1 MLKIYS
7 VKNIIIILIS
17 ITLISCKKDKLGYIA
32 ENGMVVSARIE
43 ASKIG
48 VDILR
53 KGGNAFDAMI
63 ATELALAVSY
73 PSAGNIG
80 GGGFMVFRKNNGEIG
95 ALDFREKA
103 PLTADEN
110 MYIDENGNI
119 IEKLS
124 EEGALSCAVPG
135 TIAGIFSV
143 HERFGTLPISEIFRP
158 VIELAENGIVITK
171 KQSDRIS
178 EFHNDFVR
186 INSNEIIY
194 NRTLKENDT
203 LVNINLASTLK
214 KIMKNG
220 KDEFYNGETAKIFVD
235 FIQDKGGI
243 ISLEDMRNYNAV
255 WREPHVFQY
264 KNLNIISMPLP
275 SSGGICLNQI
285 LKMIEPFDVGQ
296 YKHNSKEYVKILVE
310 AQKRSFADRSN
321 FLGDSDFVDVEIKKL
336 VNNSYLEKRMQDF
349 SFESPTN
356 SSMIDFGDIY
366 SNESEETTHYS
377 IVDQY
382 GNAVAVTT
390 TLNSTFGS
398 KLYCEELGF
407 FINNEMD
414 DFSIKP
420 GYPNQFGLIGGEA
433 NKIIPEKR
441 MLSSMTPTIVE
452 NDGKLYMVVGTPGGS
467 TIITSV
473 LQTILNIHD
482 FGMGM
487 QESVDAGRFHHQWLP
502 DSIRVESSFFD
513 KNILNDLE
521 EFGYNYY
528 DKGPIGR
535 VDGILIKNNKLE
547 GGADKRGD
555 DAAYGF

>member
-1 MLKIYS
+1 M
-7 VKNIIIILIS
+7 KNIIIILIS

-366 SNESEETTHYS
+366 C
-377 IVDQY
+377 V
-382 GNAVAVTT
+382 
-390 TLNSTFGS
+390 
-398 KLYCEELGF
+398 
-407 FINNEMD
+407 
-414 DFSIKP
+414 
-420 GYPNQFGLIGGEA
+420 
-433 NKIIPEKR
+433 
-441 MLSSMTPTIVE
+441 
-452 NDGKLYMVVGTPGGS
+452 
-467 TIITSV
+467 
-473 LQTILNIHD
+473 
-482 FGMGM
+482 
-487 QESVDAGRFHHQWLP
+487 
-502 DSIRVESSFFD
+502 
-513 KNILNDLE
+513 
-521 EFGYNYY
+521 
-528 DKGPIGR
+528 
-535 VDGILIKNNKLE
+535 
-547 GGADKRGD
+547 
-555 DAAYGF
+555 

>member
-1 MLKIYS
+1 M
-7 VKNIIIILIS
+7 KNIIIILIS

-321 FLGDSDFVDVEIKKL
+321 FLGDSDFVDIDIKKL

-452 NDGKLYMVVGTPGGS
+452 NDGELYMVIGTPGGS

-482 FGMGM
+482 FGMGKKF
-487 QESVDAGRFHHQWLP
+487 SL
-502 DSIRVESSFFD
+502 
-513 KNILNDLE
+513 KND
-521 EFGYNYY
+521 
-528 DKGPIGR
+528 
-535 VDGILIKNNKLE
+535 
-547 GGADKRGD
+547 
-555 DAAYGF
+555 

>member
-17 ITLISCKKDKLGYIA
+17 ITLISCKKDKLGYVA

-143 HERFGTLPISEIFRP
+143 HKRFGTLPINEIFRP

-178 EFHNDFVR
+178 EFHNDFIR

-321 FLGDSDFVDVEIKKL
+321 FLGDSDFVDVDIKKL

-452 NDGKLYMVVGTPGGS
+452 NDGKLYMVIGTPGGS

-513 KNILNDLE
+513 KNILNDLK